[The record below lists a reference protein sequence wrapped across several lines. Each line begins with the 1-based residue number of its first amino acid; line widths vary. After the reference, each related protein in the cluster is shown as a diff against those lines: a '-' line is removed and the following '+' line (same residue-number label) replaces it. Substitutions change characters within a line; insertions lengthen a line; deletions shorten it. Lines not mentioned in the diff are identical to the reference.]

1 MENIE
6 SDILI
11 LGAGV
16 TGLSL
21 GSFLKGRDYLILEK
35 EDSAGGYCKT
45 TLQNGFVWDYSGH
58 FFHFNDEEIK
68 NYILENIDCE
78 IFTVEKKSHIYY
90 KGNYIDFPFQNNIHQ
105 LELMEFIECIKDLY
119 LSEGGEKNQRSFKDH
134 MYSRLGK
141 AICDK
146 FIIPYNEKLYAIDLN
161 LLDFE
166 SMGRFFPQIQNLE
179 GLLENILSDQKMSS
193 YNDSFI
199 YPEFGCFE
207 FIKSLLKRTEESRI
221 LLNHEVISIDL
232 EKKEVRTREK
242 IFKFNK
248 LVNTLPL
255 NSLLGLTGNSPDELT
270 SNKVCVFNLGFDSPT
285 KIESNWIY
293 FPGDEIFYRV
303 GFYNNIFDSSRMS
316 LYVEIGF
323 PKDQKVNEED
333 LLEKVMVDLRKSGI
347 VQNQNLIEKQFLV
360 MSPAYAHIT
369 EKSKSI
375 YSEWCDRWNKEGI
388 YSIGRYGQWT
398 YCSIEDNIK
407 QAKRILDKI

>member
-1 MENIE
+1 MEEIE
-6 SDILI
+6 VDILI

-35 EDSAGGYCKT
+35 EDSPGGYCKT
-45 TLQNGFVWDYSGH
+45 TIQDGFVWDYSGH
-58 FFHFNDEEIK
+58 FFHFSDPEIK
-68 NYILENIDCE
+68 SYLLENMDCK
-78 IFTVEKKSHIYY
+78 ISTVQKKSHIHY
-90 KGNYIDFPFQNNIHQ
+90 KGKLIDFPFQDNVHQ
-105 LELMEFIECIKDLY
+105 LDLIEFIECIRDLY
-119 LSEGGEKNQRSFKDH
+119 LAGIGEKDQSSFKDH
-134 MYSRLGK
+134 IYSRLGK
-141 AICDK
+141 SICDK

-166 SMGRFFPQIQNLE
+166 SMGRFFPTIQSFEKLME
-179 GLLENILSDQKMSS
+179 KILTNEKSIS
-193 YNDSFI
+193 YNETFI

-207 FIKSLLKRTEESRI
+207 FIKSILKRIDEPMI
-221 LLNHEVISIDL
+221 LVNHEVIGIDL
-232 EKKEVRTREK
+232 GKKEVRTRNK
-242 IFKFNK
+242 IFRFNK

-255 NSLLGLTGNSPDELT
+255 NSLLKMTGDDTGDLT

-285 KIESNWIY
+285 KIKSNWIY

-303 GFYNNIFDSSRMS
+303 GFYNNIMDSSRMS

-323 PKDQKVNEED
+323 ENGHKIEEED
-333 LLEKVMVDLRKSGI
+333 LLTKVLKDLKRSGI
-347 VQNQNLIEKQFLV
+347 VEDQVLISKQFLT

-369 EKSKSI
+369 ERSKSL
-375 YSEWCDRWNKEGI
+375 YSSWSEKWNKEGI

-407 QAKRILDKI
+407 QAKKILSKI

>member
-1 MENIE
+1 M
-6 SDILI
+6 
-11 LGAGV
+11 
-16 TGLSL
+16 
-21 GSFLKGRDYLILEK
+21 
-35 EDSAGGYCKT
+35 
-45 TLQNGFVWDYSGH
+45 
-58 FFHFNDEEIK
+58 
-68 NYILENIDCE
+68 
-78 IFTVEKKSHIYY
+78 
-90 KGNYIDFPFQNNIHQ
+90 
-105 LELMEFIECIKDLY
+105 
-119 LSEGGEKNQRSFKDH
+119 
-134 MYSRLGK
+134 
-141 AICDK
+141 
-146 FIIPYNEKLYAIDLN
+146 
-161 LLDFE
+161 
-166 SMGRFFPQIQNLE
+166 
-179 GLLENILSDQKMSS
+179 
-193 YNDSFI
+193 
-199 YPEFGCFE
+199 
-207 FIKSLLKRTEESRI
+207 
-221 LLNHEVISIDL
+221 ISIDL

-270 SNKVCVFNLGFDSPT
+270 SNKVCVFNLGFDSTT

>member
-105 LELMEFIECIKDLY
+105 LELVEFIECIKDLY
-119 LSEGGEKNQRSFKDH
+119 LSEGGEKDQSSFKDH

-166 SMGRFFPQIQNLE
+166 SMGRFFPQIQNL
-179 GLLENILSDQKMSS
+179 GGMLENILSDQKMPS

-232 EKKEVRTREK
+232 EKKEVRTGEK

-255 NSLLGLTGNSPDELT
+255 NSLLSLTGNSPDELT

>member
-1 MENIE
+1 MEEIE
-6 SDILI
+6 VDILI

-35 EDSAGGYCKT
+35 EDSPGGYCKT
-45 TLQNGFVWDYSGH
+45 TIQDGFVWDYSGH
-58 FFHFNDEEIK
+58 FFHFSDPEIK
-68 NYILENIDCE
+68 SYLLENMDCK
-78 IFTVEKKSHIYY
+78 ISTVQKKSHIHY
-90 KGNYIDFPFQNNIHQ
+90 KGKLIDFPFQDNVHQ
-105 LELMEFIECIKDLY
+105 LDLIEFIECIRDLY
-119 LSEGGEKNQRSFKDH
+119 LAGIGEKDQSSFKDH
-134 MYSRLGK
+134 IYSRLGK
-141 AICDK
+141 SICDK

-166 SMGRFFPQIQNLE
+166 SMGRFFPTVQSFEKLME
-179 GLLENILSDQKMSS
+179 KILTNEKSIS
-193 YNDSFI
+193 YNETFI

-207 FIKSLLKRTEESRI
+207 FIKSILKRIDEPMI
-221 LLNHEVISIDL
+221 LVNHEVIGIDL
-232 EKKEVRTREK
+232 GKKEVRTRNK
-242 IFKFNK
+242 IFRFNK

-255 NSLLGLTGNSPDELT
+255 NSLLKMTGDDTGDLT

-285 KIESNWIY
+285 KIKSNWIY

-303 GFYNNIFDSSRMS
+303 GFYNNIMDSSRMS

-323 PKDQKVNEED
+323 ENGHKIEEED
-333 LLEKVMVDLRKSGI
+333 LLTKVLKDLKRSGI
-347 VQNQNLIEKQFLV
+347 VEDQVLISKQFLT

-369 EKSKSI
+369 ERSKSL
-375 YSEWCDRWNKEGI
+375 YSSWSEKWNKEGI

-407 QAKRILDKI
+407 QAKKILSKI

>member
-1 MENIE
+1 MEEIE
-6 SDILI
+6 VDILI

-35 EDSAGGYCKT
+35 EDSPGGYCKT
-45 TLQNGFVWDYSGH
+45 TIQDGFVWDYSGH
-58 FFHFNDEEIK
+58 FFHFSDPEIK
-68 NYILENIDCE
+68 SYLLENMDCK
-78 IFTVEKKSHIYY
+78 ISTVQKKSHIHY
-90 KGNYIDFPFQNNIHQ
+90 KGKLIDFPFQDNVHQ
-105 LELMEFIECIKDLY
+105 LDLIEFIECIRDLY
-119 LSEGGEKNQRSFKDH
+119 LAGIGEKDQSSFKDH
-134 MYSRLGK
+134 IYSRLGK
-141 AICDK
+141 SICDK

-166 SMGRFFPQIQNLE
+166 SMGRFFPTVQSFEKLME
-179 GLLENILSDQKMSS
+179 KILTNEKSIS
-193 YNDSFI
+193 YNETFI

-207 FIKSLLKRTEESRI
+207 FIKSILKRIDEPMI
-221 LLNHEVISIDL
+221 LVNHEVIGIDL
-232 EKKEVRTREK
+232 GKKEVRTRNK
-242 IFKFNK
+242 IFRFNK

-255 NSLLGLTGNSPDELT
+255 NSLLKMTGDDTGDLT

-285 KIESNWIY
+285 KIKSNWIY

-303 GFYNNIFDSSRMS
+303 GFYNNIMDSSRMS

-323 PKDQKVNEED
+323 ENGHKIEEED
-333 LLEKVMVDLRKSGI
+333 LLTKVLEDLKRSGI
-347 VQNQNLIEKQFLV
+347 VEDQVLISKQFLT

-369 EKSKSI
+369 ERSKSL
-375 YSEWCDRWNKEGI
+375 YSSWSEKWNKEGI

-407 QAKRILDKI
+407 QAKKILSKI